1 VQQRWSTGGRVC
13 SRDGLQVG
21 WCEAERRAARIYSK
35 DSGVEWDAVDS
46 VYSTGCETNLEKAD
60 KKTEH
65 KI

>member
-1 VQQRWSTGGRVC
+1 MC